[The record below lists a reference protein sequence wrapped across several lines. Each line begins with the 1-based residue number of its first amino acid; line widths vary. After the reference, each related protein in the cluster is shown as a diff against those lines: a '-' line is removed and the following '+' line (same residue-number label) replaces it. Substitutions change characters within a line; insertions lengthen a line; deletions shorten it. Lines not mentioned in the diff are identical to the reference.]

1 MNDTHAQ
8 NLMSMSRARVV
19 APNDRYQ
26 SVRLLQHS
34 IRYGDSVFV
43 DKWLFRTESYGG
55 TVEVYWIARP
65 STMSAFDAYNNRVL
79 QIWTGS
85 QWLSTGV
92 YDEPSSGPMSVY

>member
-55 TVEVYWIARP
+55 TVEERFRRLQQ
-65 STMSAFDAYNNRVL
+65 SSSADL
-79 QIWTGS
+79 DW
-85 QWLSTGV
+85 
-92 YDEPSSGPMSVY
+92 